1 MKCEIFRNGNKVMG
15 PVVYNAQVVKDFLG
29 RHGCNNAS
37 TPKTL
42 TRMFSVATFTIKPV
56 REVKPN
62 LTVGQKYVGFNSRES
77 AGEIIHDYIVGNKT
91 LDEIRIEHLRRLS
104 ELHNAHERN
113 GLIHRGVVIASD
125 IEARVNAKAT
135 LDLFNSGAVTNVN
148 WRGRELP
155 PTNSVMGLEEK
166 TPPASIPVTSVEEMT
181 GLYNAIA
188 DHLSK
193 GFAARS
199 AVEDMVA
206 QLTEANA
213 SLFSPY
219 VKFKELVESL

>member
-1 MKCEIFRNGNKVMG
+1 
-15 PVVYNAQVVKDFLG
+15 
-29 RHGCNNAS
+29 
-37 TPKTL
+37 
-42 TRMFSVATFTIKPV
+42 
-56 REVKPN
+56 
-62 LTVGQKYVGFNSRES
+62 
-77 AGEIIHDYIVGNKT
+77 
-91 LDEIRIEHLRRLS
+91 
-104 ELHNAHERN
+104 
-113 GLIHRGVVIASD
+113 
-125 IEARVNAKAT
+125 
-135 LDLFNSGAVTNVN
+135 
-148 WRGRELP
+148 
-155 PTNSVMGLEEK
+155 MGLEEK